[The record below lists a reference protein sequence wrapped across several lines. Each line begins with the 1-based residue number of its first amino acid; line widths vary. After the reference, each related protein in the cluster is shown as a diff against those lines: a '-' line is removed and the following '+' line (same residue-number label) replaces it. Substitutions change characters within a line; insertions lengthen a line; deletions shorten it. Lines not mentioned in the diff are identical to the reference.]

1 MDKDKPNLY
10 RIDLKTIVARMGL
23 GQLAGASAWIG
34 VMTQL
39 NNRPAKEGSFYDKIN
54 GLFRSSISLKISPGE
69 TRKVEFRIQHHKGR
83 ARWIVPLEK
92 NVVVY
97 FQPLY

>member
-1 MDKDKPNLY
+1 M
-10 RIDLKTIVARMGL
+10 
-23 GQLAGASAWIG
+23 AGASAWIG

-39 NNRPAKEGSFYDKIN
+39 NARPAKEGSLYDKIS
-54 GLFRSSISLKISPGE
+54 GLFRSTISLKMSPGNN
-69 TRKVEFRIQHHKGR
+69 RKVEFRIQHHKGR

-97 FQPLY
+97 FQPIY